1 MKNLKIGKI
10 FLILLLPLIAFA
22 NVSATLDKPVIL
34 PGESAVLTL
43 SASGDDIEFPDID
56 NIGGF
61 KVIGVANSTNISSIN
76 GKTTKTLS
84 KSYTFVPTK
93 SVHIPSFSI
102 KVDSKVQKTKPLDLE
117 VSTKHLPKDESVRL
131 ILKSDKK
138 EAFVGENIKLDL
150 IFKHTPDKHFDKVE
164 IIPPKLDGFWS
175 KQVPGSKSY
184 ACGDFICESYSFI
197 LTPQQAGTFTIPP
210 TVAKLGVVQRANRRV
225 GGVFD
230 DPFFNDPFFNSL
242 MGRLTWKR
250 IYSNDLKIKVK
261 ELPNNTQIFGN
272 FSIDA
277 KVDKKKIDAGKAVNI
292 TITIKGSGN
301 IEDIEKFD
309 PKIQDAI
316 VYADEPKISS
326 HIEGEKNVGTFTQK
340 IAIVSDHNFT
350 IPSFSLNFFDKD
362 ENRTKTIKTKPIE
375 IEVIGGTTVSK
386 PTIESSTKPTLR
398 VEQNSTNEEKNQK
411 KSKDLNIVYILLA
424 FIAGALFSYLFSKF
438 SSKDHKKAKKPKPL
452 FEQIQK
458 AKDDK
463 TLFSLLLPYANE
475 SEIIKESLKKLEE
488 NIYKNADHKID
499 KEAILDF
506 FDEMEDEN

>member
-1 MKNLKIGKI
+1 MKSLKIGKLII
-10 FLILLLPLIAFA
+10 FLLFPIILFA
-22 NVSATLDKPVIL
+22 KVSATLDKSVIL

-43 SASGDDIEFPDID
+43 SASGDDIEFPKID

-61 KVIGVANSTNISSIN
+61 KVIGVANSTNITNIN
-76 GKTTKTLS
+76 GKMTKTLS

-102 KVDSKVQKTKPLDLE
+102 KVDSKVQKTKPLDLK

-164 IIPPKLDGFWS
+164 ITPPKLDGFWS

-184 ACGDFICESYSFI
+184 ACGDYICESYSFI

-210 TVAKLGVVQRANRRV
+210 TLARLGTIQRANRRI
-225 GGVFD
+225 GGIFD
-230 DPFFNDPFFNSL
+230 DPFFDDPFFNSL

-250 IYSNDLKIKVK
+250 VYSNDLKIRVK
-261 ELPNNTQIFGN
+261 ELPNNTQIFGD

-277 KVDKKKIDAGKAVNI
+277 KVDKNRVDAGKAVNV
-292 TITIKGSGN
+292 TLTIKGIGN

-309 PKIQDAI
+309 PKIEDAI

-326 HIEGEKNVGTFTQK
+326 HLEGEKNVGTFTQK
-340 IAIVSDHNFT
+340 IAIVSDHNFSV
-350 IPSFSLNFFDKD
+350 PSFSLSFFNKD
-362 ENRTKTIKTKPIE
+362 ENRTKTIKTKPIK
-375 IEVIGGTTVSK
+375 IEVIGGAK
-386 PTIESSTKPTLR
+386 ITKPAVL
-398 VEQNSTNEEKNQK
+398 STPKPIVTTKPNTTKEEKIQK
-411 KSKDLNIVYILLA
+411 KSKDYNIVYILLA
-424 FIAGALFSYLFSKF
+424 FIAGALFSYLLSKF
-438 SSKDHKKAKKPKPL
+438 SNKDHNKTKKTKPL
-452 FEQIQK
+452 SAQIQK

-475 SEIIKESLKKLEE
+475 SKIIKESLKKLEE
-488 NIYKNADHKID
+488 NIYKNANHKID
-499 KEAILDF
+499 KEVILDF
-506 FDEMEDEN
+506 FDEMEDQS